1 MTEKIVILSTCSSE
15 SEAHKLARL
24 LVDARL
30 AACVNVIG
38 GGVLGGLRSF
48 YRWQGKVESSA
59 EWLLLI
65 KSSQDRFA
73 AVRAAIEEAHSYE
86 VPEIIALP
94 IVEGATA
101 YLSWMDENL
110 GNH

>member
-1 MTEKIVILSTCSSE
+1 MTEKIVILNTCSSE
-15 SEAHKLARL
+15 AEAHKLARM
-24 LVDARL
+24 LVEREL

-38 GGVLGGLRSF
+38 GSVLGGVRSF
-48 YRWQGKVESSA
+48 YRWQGKIESSA

-65 KSSQDRFA
+65 KSSRDRFA
-73 AVRAAIEEAHSYE
+73 AVRTAIEETHSYE

-94 IVEGATA
+94 IVDGAPA

-110 GNH
+110 GTN

>member
-1 MTEKIVILSTCSSE
+1 MTEKIVILSTCGSE
-15 SEAHKLARL
+15 TEAHKLARL
-24 LVDARL
+24 LVDTQL

-38 GGVLGGLRSF
+38 GGVLGGVRSF
-48 YRWQGKVESSA
+48 YRWQGKVESAS

-65 KSSQDRFA
+65 KTSRDRFA
-73 AVRAAIEEAHSYE
+73 RVQAAIEDAHSYE

-94 IVEGATA
+94 IVEGAPA

-110 GNH
+110 GTN